1 MNDETPEIPPEG
13 SMIYMQMPPEV
24 RQMLEHQRMHAE
36 ENAHTTLRF
45 LRSLDEE
52 QLRAFRGVL
61 SAVSVTDDTVPYYM
75 GLVGGLLHEKFGVC
89 LGCGNKHDD
98 ELAHM
103 AGAGPFPFDV
113 EKEAAKADE
122 VHENWQEQYD
132 IDCAAYAVTPLVA
145 GDPDSMVL
153 CTGPCQSAGGT
164 RGTWDNIEAR
174 KERKAGTGGCDFCAN
189 IQKWG

>member
-1 MNDETPEIPPEG
+1 MNDETPETPPEG

-61 SAVSVTDDTVPYYM
+61 SAVSVTEDTVPYYM

-103 AGAGPFPFDV
+103 AGTGQV
-113 EKEAAKADE
+113 HVGSVSDE
-122 VHENWQEQYD
+122 EYTLEQFR
-132 IDCAAYAVTPLVA
+132 IDCENYGVEPFT
-145 GDPDSMVL
+145 DDNIFSMVL
-153 CTGPCQSAGGT
+153 CLGPCKDRGGE
-164 RGTWDNIEAR
+164 RGKWSSIQERMD
-174 KERKAGTGGCDFCAN
+174 RKAGFGGCDFCVQ